1 MGTYRHRR
9 IRTYVCKYVCVQAE
23 KMHTYVCIYVSA
35 NVCIEM
41 SYAKLHTQA
50 LGTLVFK
57 HLIWQSH
64 RDTRHFKVVYCIF
77 ALVCV
82 CVLVW
87 V

>member
-1 MGTYRHRR
+1 MCR
-9 IRTYVCKYVCVQAE
+9 Q
-23 KMHTYVCIYVSA
+23 MYVS
-35 NVCIEM
+35 EM

-64 RDTRHFKVVYCIF
+64 RDTRHLKVVYCIF

-82 CVLVW
+82 YVCLCECKHFLSHITECAEMTGG
-87 V
+87 